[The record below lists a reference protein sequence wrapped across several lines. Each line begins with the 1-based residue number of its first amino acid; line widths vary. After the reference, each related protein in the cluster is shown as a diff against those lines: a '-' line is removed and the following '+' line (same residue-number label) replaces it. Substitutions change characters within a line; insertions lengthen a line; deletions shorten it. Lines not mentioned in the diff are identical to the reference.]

1 MSSLKHTKH
10 LLFANTFM
18 KATIYEPLKPKPN
31 DGPKWQLLLDLPDL
45 LLLP

>member
-10 LLFANTFM
+10 LLFANTFT
-18 KATIYEPLKPKPN
+18 KATVYELLKPKPN
-31 DGPKWQLLLDLPDL
+31 DDPKWQLLLDLLDL